1 MMMKRIVQII
11 HNLIGKRGV
20 SDVDAGK
27 GRIDS
32 EMSADKP
39 LPAAAESPETVVTQ
53 DTNLSLKM
61 LDGKT
66 FDKVV
71 GESLSGGRKTGCLL
85 ICDVDRCKEINDIYG
100 RDIGDGVLRY
110 VEDVLRGVFGDSTCI
125 GSPGGDV
132 FKLWFP
138 VMSGQHAD
146 DVRRQIGIVN
156 DRLLHPAREL
166 PPVSISA
173 GAAFCRTDDDCKSIH
188 KRANQELYRVKV
200 GGRCGCEISV

>member
-1 MMMKRIVQII
+1 MKRIVQII
-11 HNLIGKRGV
+11 HNLIGKGFV
-20 SDVDAGK
+20 SDRDAGK
-27 GRIDS
+27 GTIDP
-32 EMSADKP
+32 EMPADESYT
-39 LPAAAESPETVVTQ
+39 AAEESRETVAVK
-53 DTNLSLKM
+53 DMSRSLKA

-66 FDKVV
+66 FDKIV

-110 VEDVLRGVFGDSTCI
+110 VEDVLRSVFGGNTCI

-132 FKLWFP
+132 FKLWLP
-138 VMSGQHAD
+138 VMSWQHAD
-146 DVRRQIGIVN
+146 VIRRQVGVVN
-156 DRLLHPAREL
+156 DRLLHPSREL

-173 GAAFCRTDDDCKSIH
+173 GAAFCRMDDDCKSIH
-188 KRANQELYRVKV
+188 KRANQALYRVKV

>member
-11 HNLIGKRGV
+11 HKLIGKGLV
-20 SDVDAGK
+20 SDPDAGK
-27 GRIDS
+27 DTIDS
-32 EMSADKP
+32 EMPADES
-39 LPAAAESPETVVTQ
+39 LAAAGDSRETVMTQ
-53 DTNLSLKM
+53 DTPQSLKM

-66 FDKVV
+66 FDKVI
-71 GESLSGGRKTGCLL
+71 GESLSGGRRTGCLL

-100 RDIGDGVLRY
+100 RDIGDAVLQY
-110 VEDVLRGVFGDSTCI
+110 VEDVLRSVFGDSTCI

-132 FKLWFP
+132 FKLWLP

-156 DRLLHPAREL
+156 DKLLHPAREL

-173 GAAFCRTDDDCKSIH
+173 GAAFCRVDDDCKSIH
-188 KRANQELYRVKV
+188 KRANRELHRVKV
-200 GGRCGCEISV
+200 GGRCGCEISM